1 MSTRSKQ
8 TTAVLKQVPSKLLS
22 PAPNYKTGLM
32 TFENYFIFVMPF
44 ICNLKLGKICEILL
58 HELSIPLQQFK
69 NMFSLFFFP
78 KKKENS

>member
-1 MSTRSKQ
+1 
-8 TTAVLKQVPSKLLS
+8 
-22 PAPNYKTGLM
+22 M